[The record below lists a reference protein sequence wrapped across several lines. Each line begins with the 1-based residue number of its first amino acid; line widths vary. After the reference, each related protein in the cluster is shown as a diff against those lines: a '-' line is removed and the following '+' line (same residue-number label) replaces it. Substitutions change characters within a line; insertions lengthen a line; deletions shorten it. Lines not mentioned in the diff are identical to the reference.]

1 MVDKLETQ
9 FKIRKATSLDIDV
22 LAIFSLAVIK
32 EGDGVS
38 IPSEHV
44 KPGIE
49 AVLKDESK
57 GFYLVAT
64 EQGQPQPIG
73 CLMITFEW
81 SDVNN
86 GFYWW
91 IQSVYVDPKW
101 RRRGVCSALH
111 NHVASL
117 ARSSTNVSRLKLYVH
132 GTNTSAQATYLSMGM
147 TEAPHKIFELY
158 L

>member
-1 MVDKLETQ
+1 MNKLESQ
-9 FKIRKATSLDIDV
+9 FKIRKATYEDIDI
-22 LAIFSLAVIK
+22 LAVFSLAVIK
-32 EGDGVS
+32 EGDGIS

-49 AVLKDESK
+49 AVLKDDTK

-64 EQGQPQPIG
+64 KQNNLVPIG

-101 RRRGVCSALH
+101 RRMGVYSALH
-111 NHVASL
+111 NHVVNL
-117 ARSSTNVSRLKLYVH
+117 AKSSENVSRIKLYVH
-132 GTNTSAQATYLSMGM
+132 ETNTRAQTTYKTMGM
-147 TEAPHKIFELY
+147 SEAPHKIFEFY

>member
-1 MVDKLETQ
+1 MTKSNSK
-9 FKIRKATSLDIDV
+9 FKVRKATSVDTDI
-22 LAIFSLAVIK
+22 LAVFSLAVIK
-32 EGDGVS
+32 EGDGIS

-49 AVLKDESK
+49 AVLEDDSK

-64 EQGQPQPIG
+64 EKGQSDPIG

-91 IQSVYVDPKW
+91 IQSVYVDPSW
-101 RRRGVCSALH
+101 RRKGVYSALH
-111 NHVASL
+111 NHVLSL
-117 ARSSTNVSRLKLYVH
+117 ARKAKSVSRIKLYVH
-132 GTNTSAQATYLSMGM
+132 ENNSKAQNTYKAMGM
-147 TEAPHKIFELY
+147 DQAPHKIFEFY

>member
-1 MVDKLETQ
+1 MTKSNSK
-9 FKIRKATSLDIDV
+9 FKVRKATSVETDI
-22 LAIFSLAVIK
+22 LAVFSLAVIK
-32 EGDGVS
+32 EGDGIS

-49 AVLKDESK
+49 AVLEDDSK

-64 EQGQPQPIG
+64 EKGQSDPIG

-91 IQSVYVDPKW
+91 IQSVYVDPSW
-101 RRRGVCSALH
+101 RRKGVYSALH
-111 NHVASL
+111 NHVLSL
-117 ARSSTNVSRLKLYVH
+117 ARKAKNVSRIKLYVH
-132 GTNTSAQATYLSMGM
+132 ENNSKAQNTYKAMGM
-147 TEAPHKIFELY
+147 DQAPHKIFEFY

>member
-1 MVDKLETQ
+1 MTKSNPQ
-9 FKIRKATSLDIDV
+9 FKVRKATSVDTDI
-22 LAIFSLAVIK
+22 LAVFSLAVIK
-32 EGDGVS
+32 EGDGIS

-49 AVLKDESK
+49 AVLKDETK

-64 EQGQPQPIG
+64 EQDNSSPIG
-73 CLMITFEW
+73 CLMITLEW

-91 IQSVYVDPKW
+91 IQSVYVDPEW
-101 RRRGVCSALH
+101 RRMGVYSALH
-111 NHVASL
+111 KHVVNL
-117 ARSSTNVSRLKLYVH
+117 AKSSKNVSRIKLYVH
-132 GTNTSAQATYLSMGM
+132 ETNTRAQATYRNMGM
-147 TEAPHKIFELY
+147 NKAPHKIFEFY

>member
-1 MVDKLETQ
+1 MDKSESQ
-9 FKIRKATSLDIDV
+9 FKIRKATNEDIDI

-44 KPGIE
+44 KPRIE

-64 EQGQPQPIG
+64 ADDNSGPIG
-73 CLMITFEW
+73 CLMVTFEW

-101 RRRGVCSALH
+101 RRKGVYSALH
-111 NHVASL
+111 NRIIKL
-117 ARSSTNVSRLKLYVH
+117 AKSTANVTRIKLYVH
-132 GTNTSAQATYLSMGM
+132 ETNITAQTTYMAQGM
-147 TEAPHKIFELY
+147 KEAPHKIFEFY